1 MQNFIVDFLAVVKR
15 KESFC
20 GGEKFLV
27 KLVGALPEI
36 ELEPFSGYSKPNLDR
51 KVVLGIEII
60 EEICRNKKEAL
71 KLVGKWR
78 NLTYCEG

>member
-1 MQNFIVDFLAVVKR
+1 M
-15 KESFC
+15 
-20 GGEKFLV
+20 
-27 KLVGALPEI
+27 KLVGTPSEI
-36 ELEPFSGYSKPNLDR
+36 GLEPFSGYSKPNLDR

-78 NLTYCEG
+78 NWTYCEG